1 MRERRRGRK
10 ERTDILSRAAVS
22 VFMRRRTWSLK
33 VTQSSAAML
42 AVCGGL
48 ANRTAR

>member
-1 MRERRRGRK
+1 MSGG
-10 ERTDILSRAAVS
+10 AQ
-22 VFMRRRTWSLK
+22 SLK

-42 AVCGGL
+42 AVCGRL